1 MLDNSFF
8 DTLPLFGVLNR
19 HVYPMSFSPLLE
31 HGPAG
36 TGQGPARTGQG
47 PGRVRTRKLSRHGP
61 STV

>member
-1 MLDNSFF
+1 
-8 DTLPLFGVLNR
+8 
-19 HVYPMSFSPLLE
+19 MSFSPLLE